1 MNKKYFFSVLLLSFS
16 MVSTIKTM
24 DDFGFTPDQFSLT
37 RDEIAYYDQLQARQ
51 AEEQKNNRL
60 NELLAAINA
69 QNHELVQAIID
80 QIYRESS
87 SADKIILINSPVDDQ
102 GTTLLMKAASIG
114 DMTMVRLLLDSE
126 ADATLTNADGQ
137 TAEQIATN
145 NSNRYQEIARYLYN
159 YTHAIYE

>member
-1 MNKKYFFSVLLLSFS
+1 MNKKYFFSILLLSFS

-24 DDFGFTPDQFSLT
+24 DDFGSTP
-37 RDEIAYYDQLQARQ
+37 DEIAYYDQLQRQ

-69 QNHELVQAIID
+69 QNHQLVEAIINE
-80 QIYRESS
+80 IYREFSRN
-87 SADKIILINSPVDDQ
+87 DRINLINRPVDDQ
-102 GTTLLMKAASIG
+102 GTTLLIKAASMGNMII
-114 DMTMVRLLLDSE
+114 VRLLLDSE

-145 NSNRYQEIARYLYN
+145 NSNRYQEIARYLRN
-159 YTHAIYE
+159 YIDGNYE